1 MFEPNISLMSN
12 IFKMTDKNISL
23 MSNIFKMTDKV
34 S

>member
-1 MFEPNISLMSN
+1 MFEPNILLMSN